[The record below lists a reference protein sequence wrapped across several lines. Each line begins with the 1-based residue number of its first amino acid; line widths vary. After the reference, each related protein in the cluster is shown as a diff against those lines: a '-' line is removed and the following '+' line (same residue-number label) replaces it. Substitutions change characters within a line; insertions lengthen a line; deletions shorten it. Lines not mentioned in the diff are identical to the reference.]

1 MSASAYLERIATM
14 VESLRREQLG
24 RIEDAAGIVA
34 DALRRD
40 AIVHLFGTGHSHVLA
55 EEALY
60 RAGGLAPVNAILDPG
75 LMLRDGALASTRLE
89 RVSGY
94 ADMLRDGRGQHDLGA
109 ARAVPAAVL
118 ARLHALRPPRRDAG
132 GVLMARRV
140 IVRYLL
146 VIGVLGI
153 VVIPFLWILL
163 GSLRPNSEL
172 ISPGGQFDVKSVSL
186 DNYENLGEA
195 ADYGTFLRNSLIVAV
210 ITTAISVPLAVL
222 AAYSLYRTRY
232 RGRRFLFRLM
242 IITYVFPG
250 VVLLIPLYQLFGRM
264 GLIDNLWSLIIMNVT
279 FSAPF
284 SVWLMRG
291 FFTSIPQG
299 IEEAAALDGAGP
311 LRTLWSVILPLTAP
325 GLAVA
330 AMYTFVLSWT
340 EYMFAS
346 AFILDDAWKTLP
358 VGLGA
363 FIAQYNIDWGILTA
377 AAVATLAPVVL
388 LFAFLGKYFVEGLTA
403 GAEK

>member
-1 MSASAYLERIATM
+1 
-14 VESLRREQLG
+14 
-24 RIEDAAGIVA
+24 
-34 DALRRD
+34 
-40 AIVHLFGTGHSHVLA
+40 
-55 EEALY
+55 
-60 RAGGLAPVNAILDPG
+60 
-75 LMLRDGALASTRLE
+75 
-89 RVSGY
+89 
-94 ADMLRDGRGQHDLGA
+94 
-109 ARAVPAAVL
+109 
-118 ARLHALRPPRRDAG
+118 
-132 GVLMARRV
+132 MARRV

-311 LRTLWSVILPLTAP
+311 LRTLWSVILPLTA
-325 GLAVA
+325 
-330 AMYTFVLSWT
+330 
-340 EYMFAS
+340 
-346 AFILDDAWKTLP
+346 
-358 VGLGA
+358 
-363 FIAQYNIDWGILTA
+363 

>member
-1 MSASAYLERIATM
+1 
-14 VESLRREQLG
+14 
-24 RIEDAAGIVA
+24 
-34 DALRRD
+34 
-40 AIVHLFGTGHSHVLA
+40 
-55 EEALY
+55 
-60 RAGGLAPVNAILDPG
+60 
-75 LMLRDGALASTRLE
+75 
-89 RVSGY
+89 
-94 ADMLRDGRGQHDLGA
+94 
-109 ARAVPAAVL
+109 
-118 ARLHALRPPRRDAG
+118 
-132 GVLMARRV
+132 MARRV

-146 VIGVLGI
+146 VLGVLGV
-153 VVIPFLWILL
+153 VVIPFLWIVL

-186 DNYENLGEA
+186 DNYDNLGAA

-210 ITTAISVPLAVL
+210 ITTAISVPLAML

-232 RGRRFLFRLM
+232 RGRRLLFRLM

-250 VVLLIPLYQLFGRM
+250 VVLLIPLYQLFGRL

-311 LRTLWSVILPLTAP
+311 LRTLWSIIMPLTAP

-346 AFILDDAWKTLP
+346 AFIVDDAWKTLP

-377 AAVATLAPVVL
+377 AAVATLAPVVV
-388 LFAFLGKYFVEGLTA
+388 LFTFLGKYFVEGLTA

>member
-1 MSASAYLERIATM
+1 
-14 VESLRREQLG
+14 
-24 RIEDAAGIVA
+24 
-34 DALRRD
+34 
-40 AIVHLFGTGHSHVLA
+40 
-55 EEALY
+55 
-60 RAGGLAPVNAILDPG
+60 
-75 LMLRDGALASTRLE
+75 
-89 RVSGY
+89 
-94 ADMLRDGRGQHDLGA
+94 
-109 ARAVPAAVL
+109 
-118 ARLHALRPPRRDAG
+118 
-132 GVLMARRV
+132 MARRV

-186 DNYENLGEA
+186 DNYENLGAA

-311 LRTLWSVILPLTAP
+311 LRTLWSVILPLTA
-325 GLAVA
+325 
-330 AMYTFVLSWT
+330 
-340 EYMFAS
+340 
-346 AFILDDAWKTLP
+346 
-358 VGLGA
+358 
-363 FIAQYNIDWGILTA
+363 